1 MRDRYKVMCKGSDIR
16 CEGCNLFWVS
26 GEVCSLFM
34 YVLWYRLHLATCVLS
49 TPMSSTHVLSTHT
62 SLTYNLS
69 THTLSTHVSSMCT
82 LFCLHYLVCTMFL
95 SHLTPSVHILY
106 VFTFCFYFS
115 YGCAIT
121 IRHR

>member
-34 YVLWYRLHLATCVLS
+34 YVLGYRLHSATCVLS
-49 TPMSSTHVLSTHT
+49 TSMSSTHVLSTHT

-69 THTLSTHVSSMCT
+69 IHTLSTHVSSMCT

-95 SHLTPSVHILY
+95 SHASYSICAYFVCLR
-106 VFTFCFYFS
+106 FFYFS
-115 YGCAIT
+115 YGFTIT